1 MRATVPIKYPEEVYT
16 HNREKEIWNYIADF
30 ESEIYCYN
38 FIKKRI
44 KRKDSWK
51 RSNRICK
58 KKKAQKNLEV
68 FKPIRTSD
76 IKKFFRR
83 S

>member
-1 MRATVPIKYPEEVYT
+1 MRATVPIKYPEEVYM
-16 HNREKEIWNYIADF
+16 HNREKEIWNYITDF

-51 RSNRICK
+51 RSNLICK
-58 KKKAQKNLEV
+58 KKKAQKILKFSNLLE
-68 FKPIRTSD
+68 PQT
-76 IKKFFRR
+76 
-83 S
+83 